1 MKKVEQYDI
10 SDGKITRKRQFCP
23 EDSCGAG
30 VFLADHKD
38 RLSCGKCGY
47 TKFKS
52 DNQLIQLVIDSR
64 NIKTNISAPSA
75 TMN

>member
-1 MKKVEQYDI
+1 MKKVEQYEI
-10 SDGKITRKRQFCP
+10 SDGKIARKREFCP
-23 EDSCGAG
+23 KDSCGPG

-52 DNQLIQLVIDSR
+52 N
-64 NIKTNISAPSA
+64 N
-75 TMN
+75 

>member
-1 MKKVEQYDI
+1 MKKVEQYEI

-23 EDSCGAG
+23 EESCGAG

-52 DNQLIQLVIDSR
+52 DN
-64 NIKTNISAPSA
+64 
-75 TMN
+75 